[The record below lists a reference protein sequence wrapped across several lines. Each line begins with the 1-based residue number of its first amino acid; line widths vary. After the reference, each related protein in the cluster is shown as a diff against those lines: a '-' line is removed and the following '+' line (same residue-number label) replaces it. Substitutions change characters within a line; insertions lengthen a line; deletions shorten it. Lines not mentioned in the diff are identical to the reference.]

1 MSGLIFISY
10 RREESRWSA
19 RSLYDRLSASFGPKQ
34 IFMDIDAIA
43 LGEDFIKAI
52 ERTVSE
58 CDVLIA
64 VIGASW
70 LTSKDDQGDRR
81 LNNPED
87 FVRMEIATALS
98 RDIRVIPVL
107 VDGALMPRPTELPDD
122 LKPLVRRNALRISD
136 TSFDGDCQRLVAA
149 IKQVLETERLEK
161 ERPKAEQ
168 QDRER
173 LKHPPQ
179 SQPPAPVAPFAPSI
193 PSAKPE
199 ADKSAETPKVV
210 PLAPKP
216 AESEREKLPSSSSG
230 GTGGKSPSKQVIA
243 FLAIAAVLAVGG
255 LIYLA
260 IRASQSPPHQPA
272 SVAAVTPS
280 PPVTATP
287 TKEELA
293 PPTPEAAVQPS
304 AKPTAPASASPS
316 LTVPPSLPAWA
327 NWSVVPGGRTT
338 DRAPAAATDFSGNL
352 HLLVKG
358 IGDSRIYIN
367 NMWGVTREWT
377 GWEEVPPGGLTTN
390 HALAAAMLDRVL
402 YAFAVRDDGA
412 IMYKHLYEGSGPL
425 LNNPWTEVP
434 GGARTDAAVA
444 ATTANGRLVLS
455 GKGIQDQQIYLNELA
470 PGGRSWSGWYVV
482 PGGRRTDAGPG
493 LAAFQDKLYVL
504 IKEPASGHILTKV
517 RTPDGD
523 WSDWTQIPG
532 GGVTDVSIA
541 AVSASEE
548 LYLFIKGVNDRAPY
562 WNVASDTGTWSL
574 WQAIPNG
581 GTTDEAYA
589 ATSIGGRLYLFG
601 KGIDDHQL
609 YMRYTFKSAKG

>member
-19 RSLYDRLSASFGPKQ
+19 RSLYDRLSAIFGPKQ

-87 FVRMEIATALS
+87 FVRMEIATALR

-161 ERPKAEQ
+161 ERLEAQQREKYRVEAEQRERERLDAERREKERLEAEARQRKEEERSKAEQ

-173 LKHPPQ
+173 LEHPPQ
-179 SQPPAPVAPFAPSI
+179 SQPPAPVAPLAPSI

-243 FLAIAAVLAVGG
+243 FLAIAAVLVVGG

-260 IRASQSPPHQPA
+260 IRASQSPPPQPA
-272 SVAAVTPS
+272 PVAAVTPS
-280 PPVTATP
+280 PPITATP
-287 TKEELA
+287 TNEQLA
-293 PPTPEAAVQPS
+293 PPTPEAAMQPS
-304 AKPTAPASASPS
+304 AKPTAAVA
-316 LTVPPSLPAWA
+316 
-327 NWSVVPGGRTT
+327 
-338 DRAPAAATDFSGNL
+338 AAATTNAETYYKRG
-352 HLLVKG
+352 V
-358 IGDSRIYIN
+358 DSYYGRNYKKAIVAFTEAIRID
-367 NMWGVTREWT
+367 
-377 GWEEVPPGGLTTN
+377 P
-390 HALAAAMLDRVL
+390 
-402 YAFAVRDDGA
+402 
-412 IMYKHLYEGSGPL
+412 
-425 LNNPWTEVP
+425 
-434 GGARTDAAVA
+434 TDAYSYSMRGKAYSELGDNDK
-444 ATTANGRLVLS
+444 ANADFAKADQLKAGR
-455 GKGIQDQQIYLNELA
+455 
-470 PGGRSWSGWYVV
+470 
-482 PGGRRTDAGPG
+482 
-493 LAAFQDKLYVL
+493 
-504 IKEPASGHILTKV
+504 
-517 RTPDGD
+517 
-523 WSDWTQIPG
+523 
-532 GGVTDVSIA
+532 
-541 AVSASEE
+541 
-548 LYLFIKGVNDRAPY
+548 
-562 WNVASDTGTWSL
+562 
-574 WQAIPNG
+574 
-581 GTTDEAYA
+581 
-589 ATSIGGRLYLFG
+589 
-601 KGIDDHQL
+601 
-609 YMRYTFKSAKG
+609 